1 MFSTPI
7 ISWTQRVDSAK
18 EMPSFHFL
26 QVCFICSPFPS
37 QHVKYYHAAGCDISQ
52 RSNRCRFP
60 AGKRVCIGENMAKM
74 ELFLFFT
81 SILQHFKLSPV
92 PGQMPSMEG
101 VLGFTYSP
109 QPFRMIVAPR

>member
-7 ISWTQRVDSAK
+7 ISWTQRVDSVK

-26 QVCFICSPFPS
+26 QVCLICSPFPS
-37 QHVKYYHAAGCDISQ
+37 QRGKYDYAAECDISQ
-52 RSNRCRFP
+52 RSNRCHFP
-60 AGKRVCIGENMAKM
+60 AGKRVCIGENLAKM

-81 SILQHFKLSPV
+81 SILQHFKLSHV

-109 QPFRMIVAPR
+109 EPFRMIVAPR